1 MSDYKI
7 IQEHSIHTLQNVV
20 MRNLDSGYSLVGGP
34 FIEDKIETKNGD
46 RNDYSIIEV
55 REIKRKY
62 CQAIYK
68 P

>member
-20 MRNLDSGYSLVGGP
+20 MNKLDAGYSLVGGP
-34 FIEDKIETKNGD
+34 FILDDITTFNSD
-46 RNDYSIIEV
+46 RDDYSIVEV
-55 REIKRKY
+55 RTTKRKY
-62 CQAIYK
+62 CQAVYK